1 MFIWSKNTKKSFCA
15 RQLNPVSH
23 GFHTDRCQNEEKYK
37 IQNLK
42 EIQSLLVLGG
52 DKLNPVS
59 HGFHVDLFKIQEKY

>member
-37 IQNLK
+37 IQKLPAKIVKVFK
-42 EIQSLLVLGG
+42 EFWVLT
-52 DKLNPVS
+52 
-59 HGFHVDLFKIQEKY
+59 GFQAFMDLFF